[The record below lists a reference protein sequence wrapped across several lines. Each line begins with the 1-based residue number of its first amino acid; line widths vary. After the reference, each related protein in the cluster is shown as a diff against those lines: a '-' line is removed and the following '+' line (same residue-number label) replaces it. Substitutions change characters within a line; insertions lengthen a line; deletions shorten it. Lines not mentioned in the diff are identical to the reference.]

1 MATVKTVARVEIEGH
16 AVFTAEVD
24 VNQDNLDADHMP
36 LHMTGAF
43 TKLPSNSE
51 IHTELDG
58 RPHNQPIPGDCKH
71 RFHLDNRQAGHNA
84 LRSRLADDAFDVF
97 GARFLVVELSR
108 ALVSRKELAKSA
120 FFPGCDHGVRE
131 RSRN

>member
-16 AVFTAEVD
+16 AVFTAEVE

-51 IHTELDG
+51 IHTELAIHLLHSDRRG
-58 RPHNQPIPGDCKH
+58 SGSSHLL
-71 RFHLDNRQAGHNA
+71 RF
-84 LRSRLADDAFDVF
+84 FD
-97 GARFLVVELSR
+97 
-108 ALVSRKELAKSA
+108 
-120 FFPGCDHGVRE
+120 RE
-131 RSRN
+131 N